1 MVEKLTFNLFCCRVR
16 SIVEKAV
23 SSGMF
28 TANVWGYEERDTSD
42 QLRAIGLEE
51 KSANDEKRKRNNSTT
66 MRM

>member
-1 MVEKLTFNLFCCRVR
+1 MR

-51 KSANDEKRKRNNSTT
+51 KSASDKGEMESEKERETILRQLNVNV
-66 MRM
+66 